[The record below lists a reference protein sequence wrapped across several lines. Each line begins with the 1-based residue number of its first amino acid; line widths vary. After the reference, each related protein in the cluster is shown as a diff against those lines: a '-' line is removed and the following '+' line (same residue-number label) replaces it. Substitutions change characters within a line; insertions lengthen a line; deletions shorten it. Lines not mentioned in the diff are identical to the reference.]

1 MLNTL
6 HIYSRVSTLVQE
18 EDGTS
23 IDTQKE
29 LGIKKSEE
37 LGFEYKIWNEG
48 GQSSNKDDLLN
59 RPVLTRLLES
69 IESGEVKNIFVFNT
83 DRLSRNEQTW
93 SFIRLRLVKYDVTLY
108 TSSGVFNLT
117 NPIDKLLLGIMSEV
131 SSYDNYLRTERSRL
145 GKIKRIQQGFWM
157 GGPPPFGYEIQG
169 KKLIP
174 QTEEKKWLKF
184 IYESYRDKKS
194 IRFIKQE
201 LLKNGVKTRRGN
213 SVWSLGSIEKLLSNT
228 HYGGF
233 YSVKDHKSGEVYRVN
248 SPSIIPSTLIR
259 QVEQEKKN
267 RTRQTRVS
275 ESNLSQF
282 YLLREFLF
290 CTQCGSRYSGRYYP
304 KQYRSVYYC
313 PRMERNYVNESTGK
327 PVKCENRRYLKIE
340 ETDKLVWETVVNV
353 LSKSHIFKEEIRS
366 QVFGSSSSYEN
377 HQEELK
383 NLKRKLKKIDTEVKD
398 VTNSIV
404 NLETDRILKRRNS
417 NEIKSII
424 ENIESVRLELESQ
437 RENLKQEIYSIE
449 NRSTWIDWI
458 GEFGSRINEIS
469 EFTSLE
475 KNKFLKGVINKILVT
490 TKDTQTH
497 ELELTFKIPY
507 VEDSLVYKDKE
518 NKKLGYELRN
528 GKRNL
533 TLPLNTSKK

>member
-449 NRSTWIDWI
+449 NKSTWIDWI
-458 GEFGSRINEIS
+458 EEFGSRINEIS

-490 TKDTQTH
+490 TKDIQTH
-497 ELELTFKIPY
+497 ELELIFKIPY
-507 VEDSLVYKDKE
+507 VKDSLVYKDKE
-518 NKKLGYELRN
+518 NKKLGYDLRN

>member
-1 MLNTL
+1 
-6 HIYSRVSTLVQE
+6 
-18 EDGTS
+18 
-23 IDTQKE
+23 
-29 LGIKKSEE
+29 
-37 LGFEYKIWNEG
+37 
-48 GQSSNKDDLLN
+48 
-59 RPVLTRLLES
+59 
-69 IESGEVKNIFVFNT
+69 
-83 DRLSRNEQTW
+83 
-93 SFIRLRLVKYDVTLY
+93 
-108 TSSGVFNLT
+108 
-117 NPIDKLLLGIMSEV
+117 
-131 SSYDNYLRTERSRL
+131 
-145 GKIKRIQQGFWM
+145 
-157 GGPPPFGYEIQG
+157 
-169 KKLIP
+169 
-174 QTEEKKWLKF
+174 
-184 IYESYRDKKS
+184 
-194 IRFIKQE
+194 
-201 LLKNGVKTRRGN
+201 
-213 SVWSLGSIEKLLSNT
+213 
-228 HYGGF
+228 
-233 YSVKDHKSGEVYRVN
+233 
-248 SPSIIPSTLIR
+248 
-259 QVEQEKKN
+259 
-267 RTRQTRVS
+267 
-275 ESNLSQF
+275 
-282 YLLREFLF
+282 
-290 CTQCGSRYSGRYYP
+290 
-304 KQYRSVYYC
+304 
-313 PRMERNYVNESTGK
+313 MERNYVNESTGK

-366 QVFGSSSSYEN
+366 QVFGSSSSYES

-490 TKDTQTH
+490 TKDIQTH
-497 ELELTFKIPY
+497 ELELIFKIPY
-507 VEDSLVYKDKE
+507 VKDSLVYKDKE
-518 NKKLGYELRN
+518 NKKLGYDLRN

>member
-275 ESNLSQF
+275 ESNLTQF

-290 CTQCGSRYSGRYYP
+290 CSQCGSRYSGRFYP

-313 PRMERNYVNESTGK
+313 PRIERNYVNESTGK
-327 PVKCENRRYLKIE
+327 TVKCENRRYLKIE

-366 QVFGSSSSYEN
+366 QVFGSSPSYDN

-518 NKKLGYELRN
+518 NKKLGYDLRN
-528 GKRNL
+528 GKRNI

>member
-275 ESNLSQF
+275 ESNLSKF

-366 QVFGSSSSYEN
+366 QVFGSSSSYES

-490 TKDTQTH
+490 TKDIQTH
-497 ELELTFKIPY
+497 ELELIFKIPY
-507 VEDSLVYKDKE
+507 VKDSLVYKDKE
-518 NKKLGYELRN
+518 NKKLGYDLRN

>member
-1 MLNTL
+1 M
-6 HIYSRVSTLVQE
+6 
-18 EDGTS
+18 
-23 IDTQKE
+23 
-29 LGIKKSEE
+29 
-37 LGFEYKIWNEG
+37 
-48 GQSSNKDDLLN
+48 
-59 RPVLTRLLES
+59 
-69 IESGEVKNIFVFNT
+69 
-83 DRLSRNEQTW
+83 
-93 SFIRLRLVKYDVTLY
+93 
-108 TSSGVFNLT
+108 
-117 NPIDKLLLGIMSEV
+117 
-131 SSYDNYLRTERSRL
+131 
-145 GKIKRIQQGFWM
+145 
-157 GGPPPFGYEIQG
+157 
-169 KKLIP
+169 
-174 QTEEKKWLKF
+174 
-184 IYESYRDKKS
+184 
-194 IRFIKQE
+194 
-201 LLKNGVKTRRGN
+201 
-213 SVWSLGSIEKLLSNT
+213 
-228 HYGGF
+228 
-233 YSVKDHKSGEVYRVN
+233 
-248 SPSIIPSTLIR
+248 
-259 QVEQEKKN
+259 
-267 RTRQTRVS
+267 
-275 ESNLSQF
+275 
-282 YLLREFLF
+282 
-290 CTQCGSRYSGRYYP
+290 
-304 KQYRSVYYC
+304 
-313 PRMERNYVNESTGK
+313 
-327 PVKCENRRYLKIE
+327 
-340 ETDKLVWETVVNV
+340 VWETVVNV

-490 TKDTQTH
+490 TKDIQTH

>member
-1 MLNTL
+1 MSSL
-6 HIYSRVSTLVQE
+6 LVA
-18 EDGTS
+18 
-23 IDTQKE
+23 
-29 LGIKKSEE
+29 
-37 LGFEYKIWNEG
+37 
-48 GQSSNKDDLLN
+48 
-59 RPVLTRLLES
+59 
-69 IESGEVKNIFVFNT
+69 
-83 DRLSRNEQTW
+83 
-93 SFIRLRLVKYDVTLY
+93 
-108 TSSGVFNLT
+108 
-117 NPIDKLLLGIMSEV
+117 
-131 SSYDNYLRTERSRL
+131 
-145 GKIKRIQQGFWM
+145 IQ
-157 GGPPPFGYEIQG
+157 
-169 KKLIP
+169 
-174 QTEEKKWLKF
+174 
-184 IYESYRDKKS
+184 
-194 IRFIKQE
+194 
-201 LLKNGVKTRRGN
+201 
-213 SVWSLGSIEKLLSNT
+213 
-228 HYGGF
+228 
-233 YSVKDHKSGEVYRVN
+233 
-248 SPSIIPSTLIR
+248 
-259 QVEQEKKN
+259 
-267 RTRQTRVS
+267 
-275 ESNLSQF
+275 
-282 YLLREFLF
+282 
-290 CTQCGSRYSGRYYP
+290 YSGRFYP

-313 PRMERNYVNESTGK
+313 PRIERNYVNESTGK
-327 PVKCENRRYLKIE
+327 TVKCENRRYLKIE

-366 QVFGSSSSYEN
+366 QVFGSSPSYEN

-424 ENIESVRLELESQ
+424 ENIESIRLELESQ